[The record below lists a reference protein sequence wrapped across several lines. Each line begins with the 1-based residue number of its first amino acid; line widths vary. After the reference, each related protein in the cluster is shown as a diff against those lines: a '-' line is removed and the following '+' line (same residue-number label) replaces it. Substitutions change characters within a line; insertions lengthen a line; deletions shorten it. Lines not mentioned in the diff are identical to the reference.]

1 MGIKMELYEKIEDL
15 ISQLDFESIDEVR
28 KNTLQPLIEF
38 IQKKVDKKDEVK
50 LNFICTHNSRR
61 SHLAQ
66 IWAQTMAHYY
76 DVPKV
81 FCYSGGT
88 EATAVYPAVV
98 DVLKASGFEIDYL
111 ADLNNPN
118 YAIKY
123 AENQAS
129 IVAYSKRWD
138 DASNPKDSFC
148 AIMTCS
154 EADGDCPVVLGAE
167 KRVPIHYL
175 DPKAFDHSP
184 QKLEEYN
191 QTSIKIATEM
201 SYVFAQ
207 IKINN

>member
-1 MGIKMELYEKIEDL
+1 MAIKMELYEKIEDL
-15 ISQLDFESIDEVR
+15 IAQLDIESIDEVR
-28 KNTLQPLIEF
+28 KITLQPLIEF
-38 IQKKVDKKDEVK
+38 IQEKVDIKDEIN

-123 AENQAS
+123 AEDQAS
-129 IVAYSKRWD
+129 IVGFSKRWD
-138 DASNPKDSFC
+138 DASNPKNSFC
-148 AIMTCS
+148 AVMTCS
-154 EADGDCPVVLGAE
+154 QADGDCPVVLGAE

-175 DPKAFDHSP
+175 DPKAFDHFP
-184 QKLEEYN
+184 QKMEEYAK
-191 QTSIKIATEM
+191 TSIKIATEM
-201 SYVFAQ
+201 KYVFSQ
-207 IKINN
+207 IKQA

>member
-129 IVAYSKRWD
+129 LLRI
-138 DASNPKDSFC
+138 PKDGMMHQ
-148 AIMTCS
+148 IR
-154 EADGDCPVVLGAE
+154 
-167 KRVPIHYL
+167 K
-175 DPKAFDHSP
+175 
-184 QKLEEYN
+184 
-191 QTSIKIATEM
+191 KIFVQ
-201 SYVFAQ
+201 S
-207 IKINN
+207 